1 LLTRCG
7 PEKNTIQFA
16 ADGINFEP
24 RATIIDPPQAAGA
37 LRVAE
42 AENTE
47 PLSGLRW
54 GLSHVTQWSPH
65 AAQQGRDAL
74 GIATIDEPW
83 DFLIRW
89 ESHDQAL
96 GWV

>member
-1 LLTRCG
+1 MTRCG

-16 ADGINFEP
+16 SDGINFEVK
-24 RATIIDPPQAAGA
+24 ASIIDPPQAAGA
-37 LRVAE
+37 LRVPEGA
-42 AENTE
+42 NTE
-47 PLSGLRW
+47 PLSGLSW

-65 AAQQGRDAL
+65 AIQQGRDEL
-74 GIATIDEPW
+74 GIASIDEPW

-89 ESHDQAL
+89 ERHDQSL

>member
-1 LLTRCG
+1 MTRCG

-16 ADGINFEP
+16 PDGINFEP
-24 RATIIDPPQAAGA
+24 KATIIDPPQAAGA
-37 LRVAE
+37 LRVSEE
-42 AENTE
+42 ANSE
-47 PLSGLRW
+47 PLAGLSW

-65 AAQQGRDAL
+65 TARQGQDPLAIT
-74 GIATIDEPW
+74 GIDEPW

-89 ESHDQAL
+89 ERHDQSL